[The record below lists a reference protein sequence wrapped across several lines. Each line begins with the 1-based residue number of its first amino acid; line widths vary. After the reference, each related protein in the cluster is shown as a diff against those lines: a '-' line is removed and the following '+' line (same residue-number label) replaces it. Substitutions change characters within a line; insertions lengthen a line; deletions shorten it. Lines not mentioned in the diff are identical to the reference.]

1 MEKSMNKRFIQSIS
15 IDWDQINFDSYLQH
29 IEALKN
35 MKLLDFWGN
44 VTFFAGENG
53 TGKFRS

>member
-1 MEKSMNKRFIQSIS
+1 MNKRFIQSIS